1 MTGKTPFNQLI
12 EPAEAMEMFKYADM
26 QEMKIATDLNNFYWK
41 KRGSENIR
49 LWDAMKL
56 LSFIYGTG
64 RIQGM
69 REERA
74 RRKERYNRKNTNI

>member
-1 MTGKTPFNQLI
+1 
-12 EPAEAMEMFKYADM
+12 MEMFKYASI
-26 QEMKIATDLNNFYWK
+26 QEMEIAIDLNDFYRT
-41 KRGSENIR
+41 KREKDNDR
-49 LWDAMKL
+49 LWDAMSL

-74 RRKERYNRKNTNI
+74 RRKERSNHKKANI

>member
-1 MTGKTPFNQLI
+1 MTGKIPFIQLI
-12 EPAEAMEMFKYADM
+12 ED
-26 QEMKIATDLNNFYWK
+26 
-41 KRGSENIR
+41 IR

-74 RRKERYNRKNTNI
+74 RRKERSNHKKANI